1 MDDQLIFEEPE
12 GATPLDPDEIEGL
25 LLSHIQTK
33 AELNRWE
40 QDNISQA
47 YSWLEKRR
55 NKEEVISA
63 EFLFKLHQKM
73 FGKVWRWA
81 GDVRLS
87 NRNIGVD
94 FPRIRTELAQLLDD
108 VRYCVEN
115 GIYPPDEIAARFH
128 HKLVWIHIFPNGNG
142 RHARLATDTLLVD
155 VLGQEPL
162 SWGNGDLYEDG
173 EIRRMYIGAL
183 RAADQHDYNLLL
195 VFIRS

>member
-63 EFLFKLHQKM
+63 EFLF
-73 FGKVWRWA
+73 
-81 GDVRLS
+81 
-87 NRNIGVD
+87 NY
-94 FPRIRTELAQLLDD
+94 RIAS
-108 VRYCVEN
+108 
-115 GIYPPDEIAARFH
+115 I
-128 HKLVWIHIFPNGNG
+128 
-142 RHARLATDTLLVD
+142 
-155 VLGQEPL
+155 
-162 SWGNGDLYEDG
+162 
-173 EIRRMYIGAL
+173 
-183 RAADQHDYNLLL
+183 
-195 VFIRS
+195 